1 MAAQQHLPSYDGDGP
16 VVSVYLSLSE
26 SSTGYGGEIGLRWR
40 ALREQL
46 VERGV
51 DDAQLA
57 PLDARVAAAA
67 PCPRTLAAF
76 VRGGRLEE
84 QEMEEFGGPDDADV
98 AAVGPLP
105 LAVPL
110 LRWRAQW
117 VPYVTVLTDRT
128 GADLAA
134 FRGAGA
140 AVATETV
147 VGPDDEVER
156 NAPGGWQGLAQ
167 PRYQHRAEDSWA
179 HNAAEVSDHVVK
191 MVGEVEARL
200 VLVAGDVRAVQELTD
215 RLPEQVRHL
224 TEHVTAGLEQGQ
236 GRVRMLPATVSTKV
250 HEAAARRRTKAV
262 EELEEAV
269 GNKHLATGEE
279 ACAEALRRGAVAR
292 LVVEDRPADDRWA
305 WVWPDDPQRIAS
317 SEAPVAEVPG
327 AEQAPLREALVRAAF
342 AQGGEVVV
350 VGPEEA
356 DLPDGFGALLRY

>member
-1 MAAQQHLPSYDGDGP
+1 MAAQQHLPTYDGEGP
-16 VVSVYLSLSE
+16 VVSVYLSLAE
-26 SSTGYGGEIGLRWR
+26 SGTGYGGEIALRWR
-40 ALREQL
+40 ALREEL
-46 VERGV
+46 VERGA

-76 VRGGRLEE
+76 VRAGQLEE
-84 QEMEEFGGPDDADV
+84 QEMEEFAGGDG

-105 LAVPL
+105 VVVPL
-110 LRWRAQW
+110 LRWRQEW
-117 VPYVTVLTDRT
+117 VPYVAVLTDRA

-134 FRGAGA
+134 FRGAGP

-147 VGPDDEVER
+147 IGPDDEIER
-156 NAPGGWQGLAQ
+156 NAPGGWEGLAQ

-179 HNAAEVSDHVVK
+179 HNAAEVADHVVK
-191 MVGEVEARL
+191 MVAEVEARL

-224 TEHVTAGLEQGQ
+224 TEHVTAGLEQGS

-250 HEAAARRRTKAV
+250 HEAAARRRVKAV

-292 LVVEDRPADDRWA
+292 LVVEDRPGDDRWA
-305 WVWPDDPQRIAS
+305 WVWADEPQRIALS
-317 SEAPVAEVPG
+317 DAPVAEVPG

-350 VGPEEA
+350 VGPEDA
-356 DLPDGFGALLRY
+356 DLADGFGALLRY

>member
-1 MAAQQHLPSYDGDGP
+1 MAAQQQLPSYDGDGP

-26 SSTGYGGEIGLRWR
+26 SGTGHGGEIGLRWR

-57 PLDARVAAAA
+57 LLDARVQAAA
-67 PCPRTLAAF
+67 PCPRTLVAF
-76 VRGGRLEE
+76 VRDGRLEE
-84 QEMEEFGGPDDADV
+84 QELEGFEGADL

-105 LAVPL
+105 VAVPL
-110 LRWRAQW
+110 LRWREQW

-134 FRGAGA
+134 FRGAGT

-147 VGPDDEVER
+147 VGPDDEIER

-179 HNAAEVSDHVVK
+179 HNAAEVADHVVK
-191 MVGEVEARL
+191 MVALVDARV

-215 RLPEQVRHL
+215 RLPEHVRHL
-224 TEHVTAGLEQGQ
+224 YEHVTAGLEQGP
-236 GRVRMLPATVSTKV
+236 GRVRLLPATVVTKV

-292 LVVEDRPADDRWA
+292 LVVEDRPGDERWA
-305 WVWPDDPQRIAS
+305 WVWSDDPQRIAS
-317 SEAPVAEVPG
+317 AEAPVAEVPG
-327 AEQAPLREALVRAAF
+327 AEQAPLREALVRAAL

-350 VGPEEA
+350 VGPDEA
-356 DLPDGFGALLRY
+356 DLADGFGALLRY